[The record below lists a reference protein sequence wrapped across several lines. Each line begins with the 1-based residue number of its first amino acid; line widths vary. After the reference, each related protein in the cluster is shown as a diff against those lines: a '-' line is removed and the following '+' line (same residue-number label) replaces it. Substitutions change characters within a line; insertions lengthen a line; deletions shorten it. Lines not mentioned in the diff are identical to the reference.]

1 MQPYK
6 IPKSIDEP
14 FKLLV
19 WDVRDMGPVVAG
31 IMAGILAGK
40 LWPFLLAGMGFAY
53 ASRKFRDRRQDGW
66 GTHALYWIGLLPI
79 KGAPNPFI
87 RRYLP

>member
-1 MQPYK
+1 MQMHK

-14 FKLLV
+14 FKLV
-19 WDVRDMGPVVAG
+19 IWDIRDMGPVVIAL
-31 IMAGILAGK
+31 MAGILVGK
-40 LWPFLLAGMGFAY
+40 LWPFLLTGIGFAY

-66 GTHALYWIGLLPI
+66 GLHALYWIGLIPI
-79 KGAPNPFI
+79 RGVPNPFI